1 MGIPEIL
8 FCKMENRTDPRVLRN
23 QVRSLFAFKM
33 VIIEASRIL
42 IPMGLLKDPFNSVL
56 VEKFTKGH
64 GFHEVVA
71 SIGLRLKRKL
81 LPIKTNAF

>member
-1 MGIPEIL
+1 
-8 FCKMENRTDPRVLRN
+8 
-23 QVRSLFAFKM
+23 M